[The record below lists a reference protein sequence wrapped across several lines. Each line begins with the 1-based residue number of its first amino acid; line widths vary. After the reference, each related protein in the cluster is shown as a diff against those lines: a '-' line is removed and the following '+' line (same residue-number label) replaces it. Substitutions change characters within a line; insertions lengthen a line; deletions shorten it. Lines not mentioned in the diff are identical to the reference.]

1 MDEPRRIP
9 IHRSLNRPQ
18 MMLGGERELV
28 LFSALLAV
36 LIVVSGMNLFSFLT
50 GLALWSLAIAVLI
63 RMGRV
68 DPELSKVYQR
78 HIRYRPYYPP
88 RTGAHAPAA
97 TVPSWKV

>member
-36 LIVVSGMNLFSFLT
+36 LIVVSGMNLFSFLS

-78 HIRYRPYYPP
+78 HIRYQPYYPP

-97 TVPSWKV
+97 AVPSWKV

>member
-68 DPELSKVYQR
+68 DPELSKAYQR
-78 HIRYRPYYPP
+78 HIRYRPHYPP
-88 RTGAHAPAA
+88 KTGAHAPAA

>member
-28 LFSALLAV
+28 LFAALLAV

-78 HIRYRPYYPP
+78 HIRYRAYYPP
-88 RTGAHAPAA
+88 KTGAHAPAA

>member
-9 IHRSLNRPQ
+9 IHRSLNRAQ

-36 LIVVSGMNLFSFLT
+36 LIIISGMNLFSVVCGLT
-50 GLALWSLAIAVLI
+50 LWTLAIAVLI

-68 DPELSKVYQR
+68 DPELSKVYRR
-78 HIRYRPYYPP
+78 HIRYRAYYPP
-88 RTGAHAPAA
+88 KTGEHAPPA